1 MIRVWPGL
9 FVGQR
14 VWYPLIEMPSLYAE
28 GDIIDYVPHSSVFRA
43 CLSQPPAIEE
53 CDMFGGSVPAFLLNV
68 GNQSRVFC
76 RYQKPLS
83 VVNILPLFLPF
94 DAIYCTNFNILS
106 SDGLLMCQ
114 SNRMGQI
121 RYPRRPSNIR
131 PGIRESG
138 EMGQGHMNSGVDR
151 DKI

>member
-1 MIRVWPGL
+1 MDAGLNVIRVWPGL

-43 CLSQPPAIEE
+43 CLSQPPAIDE

-106 SDGLLMCQ
+106 SDGLLCA
-114 SNRMGQI
+114 NPIGWAKFDI
-121 RYPRRPSNIR
+121 RDGPATSAPEFAS
-131 PGIRESG
+131 PGKW
-138 EMGQGHMNSGVDR
+138 VR
-151 DKI
+151 DI